1 MGSDDRNPGFHNS
14 GFTVSPTPDSGCNSS
29 RYIQYVRRSVNEAF
43 HKTSEE
49 LKGEDYKIIQL
60 VLKKKSD
67 SEIADILGYK
77 SKQAV
82 QYKRTKIESKLREVM
97 KPWFE

>member
-1 MGSDDRNPGFHNS
+1 MTIDQA
-14 GFTVSPTPDSGCNSS
+14 
-29 RYIQYVRRSVNEAF
+29 I
-43 HKTSEE
+43 EE

-82 QYKRTKIESKLREVM
+82 QHKRAKIESKLREVM